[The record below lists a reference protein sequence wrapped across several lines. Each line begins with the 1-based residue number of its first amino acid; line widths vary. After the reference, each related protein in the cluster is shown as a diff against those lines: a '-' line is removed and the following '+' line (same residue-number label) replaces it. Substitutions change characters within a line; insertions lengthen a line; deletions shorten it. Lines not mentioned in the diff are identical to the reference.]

1 MGARARY
8 VGLIGSGEG
17 TPRELELASAV
28 GAALAREGATIV
40 CGGLGGVMEAAC
52 RGARQEGGLT
62 VGVLPGEDREC
73 ANEHVEV
80 ALPSGLG
87 ELRNGLIV
95 RFSDAVIA
103 IGGGWGTLS
112 EIAFA
117 MRTGRPV
124 VALASWEEAL
134 SGPGAR
140 AQGVLQRAEDPEQA
154 VALALAAAASARAG
168 SAEDGV
174 AGET

>member
-1 MGARARY
+1 MRARARY

-17 TPRELELASAV
+17 SPRELELASAV
-28 GAALAREGATIV
+28 GAALARKGATIV

-52 RGARQEGGLT
+52 RGARLEGGLT

-73 ANEHVEV
+73 ANEYVEV

-134 SGPGAR
+134 NGPGAR
-140 AQGVLQRAEDPEQA
+140 AQGVLQRAEDPEHA
-154 VALALAAAASARAG
+154 VALALAAAGNARAG